1 MKKFTKMERDKWK
14 KEHKI
19 VYLHINE
26 KLTSNRPF
34 KRRSM
39 VMKSELWRDENDDS
53 FSRKKKRQGLF

>member
-1 MKKFTKMERDKWK
+1 MERDKWK